1 MIWLEQSRLPS
12 NQGVISSTFTLALNM
27 TTSEPT
33 TIKRR
38 LPPIRIYLILM
49 NLALLLIFA
58 AISLLFWQQI
68 GEFRA
73 QKQQEDVQAM
83 HAAMQA
89 SSSALMRSM
98 VLSVNQ
104 AVTGYD
110 FSFLNTLMR
119 QVAEGDD
126 DIDSCQLV
134 SDVGMVIA
142 HNDPSK
148 VGQVPMGD
156 LDKRSLALM
165 KSVFREG
172 GQSAPPIKFLG
183 SGAGVTEPSD
193 LLVAVSPVHNG
204 RELWG
209 ILRCGFSTE
218 RLRQHIQNREKEWDQ
233 QFQQT
238 KVFYLS
244 VVGVFVLLGFSVAL
258 IFTQRFLKVI
268 SQLAVGVRQVS
279 EGELSSRLNIKDLVC
294 AEFVSLAHS
303 FDTMTLNLESSR
315 RQLDEYNFSLEQK
328 VAERTTELERS
339 NKELEAFNYSVSHD
353 LRAPLRSI
361 DGFSQA
367 LSEDYQDQLDETG
380 QDYLRRVRAAANR
393 MGSLIDDMLR
403 LSRLG
408 RQEMTVVD
416 VNMTELA
423 ESVVK
428 KLRETD
434 AERSVEFKIEP
445 LLKARG
451 DTHLLGIALDNLI
464 GNAWKYSARKDHAV
478 IEIGKILHRNQY
490 VFYVR
495 DNGAGFDM
503 KYADKLFGAF
513 QRLHKSTEFEGTGV
527 GLATVAR
534 IVHRHGGSIWA
545 EAEVDRGATFYFNLP
560 A

>member
-1 MIWLEQSRLPS
+1 
-12 NQGVISSTFTLALNM
+12 
-27 TTSEPT
+27 
-33 TIKRR
+33 
-38 LPPIRIYLILM
+38 M
-49 NLALLLIFA
+49 NLALLLLFA

-68 GEFRA
+68 GDFRL
-73 QKQQEDVQAM
+73 QKQQEDIQAM
-83 HAAMQA
+83 HSAMQA

-126 DIDSCQLV
+126 DIDSCQIV
-134 SDVGMVIA
+134 SDAGIVIA
-142 HNDPSK
+142 HNDPRK
-148 VGQVPMGD
+148 VGQTIRGE

-165 KSVFREG
+165 KSDFQG
-172 GQSAPPIKFLG
+172 IGQSVPSIKFLS
-183 SGAGVTEPSD
+183 SGTGGADTDD

-209 ILRCGFSTE
+209 ILRCEFSTE
-218 RLRQHIQNREKEWDQ
+218 RLRQHIHTREQEWDQ
-233 QFQQT
+233 QLQQT

-244 VVGVFVLLGFSVAL
+244 VVGIFVLLGFIVAVT
-258 IFTQRFLKVI
+258 FTQRFLKVI
-268 SQLAVGVRQVS
+268 SQLAVGVKQVS
-279 EGELSSRLNIKDLVC
+279 EGELSLRLNIKDLVC
-294 AEFVSLAHS
+294 AEFASLANS
-303 FDTMTLNLESSR
+303 FDKMTLNLESSR
-315 RQLDEYNFSLEQK
+315 RQLDKHNLSLEQK
-328 VAERTTELERS
+328 VAERTAELERS

-367 LSEDYQDQLDETG
+367 LSEDYKKQLDETG

-393 MGSLIDDMLR
+393 MGLLIDDMLR

-416 VNMTELA
+416 VNLTELA
-423 ESVVK
+423 ESVVS

-434 AERSVEFKIEP
+434 TERSVTFKIEP
-445 LLKARG
+445 HLMARG

-464 GNAWKYSARKDHAV
+464 GNAWKYSARRDHAI
-478 IEIGKILHRNQY
+478 IEIGQTQY
-490 VFYVR
+490 QGQKVFFVR

-534 IVHRHGGSIWA
+534 IVHRHGGSILA
-545 EAEVDRGATFYFNLP
+545 EAEVEKGATFFFNLS